1 MNLEE
6 LINQSNALI
15 RQDKDNLVAEI
26 KIHGYDGKIDDIIT
40 IIKQNKTKLDDDAS
54 ILEQKIIEYQKILEK
69 RSKPVLK
76 LTQAALTLCLSQG
89 AEMDDLDDLLG
100 EDNKETNTEVD
111 LDELL
116 GEQSATEEVD
126 LDALLDDVTQTD
138 SPDSVEAPSTSDEGD
153 GLDALLEET
162 NENIDETDGLD
173 SLLDESSDTED
184 NGSKDDLD
192 ALLDTNT
199 DLTESTDDPVDE
211 DNINEDVV
219 SGACAKDE
227 LSADEVVETEN
238 AIEEPLDDAK
248 VEDETTEKDISEEL
262 EITNNVTEEAS
273 ADTVDE
279 DNINEDVVSGACAKD
294 ELSADEVVK
303 TEDAIEVPLD
313 DAKVEDETTEKD
325 ISEELEITNNV
336 TEEASIDTVEVDDV
350 SENDDNAETATVD
363 ENEKSIIPEDEL
375 LSEVMDFT
383 EESDE
388 SDLDLDLDID
398 EHIENIQSGFIASV
412 KEAGTKVRIE
422 GEEISN
428 EKVLSSTFRLL
439 SVIDGEDTV
448 LLESDKKETI
458 ANEYISQL
466 NQFKASELCVVEVL
480 YKELQ
485 VKRYESIEM
494 PINVGVKF

>member
-273 ADTVDE
+273 
-279 DNINEDVVSGACAKD
+279 
-294 ELSADEVVK
+294 
-303 TEDAIEVPLD
+303 
-313 DAKVEDETTEKD
+313 
-325 ISEELEITNNV
+325 
-336 TEEASIDTVEVDDV
+336 IDTVEVDDV

-388 SDLDLDLDID
+388 SDLDLDID